1 MLQGSVLVTGASA
14 GFGAAIARRFAA
26 AGAKVIVAARRTER
40 LAALVEDIGADQAY
54 AIQMDVRDAQSVS
67 AGIAQLPPRL
77 AEIDCL
83 VNNAGLALGM
93 EPSQSARLSDWDE
106 MIATNCAGLAWVTR
120 AVLPAMV
127 ARGRGHIINIGSV
140 AGAYAYPGANV
151 YGASKAFVRQFS
163 QNLRSDLHG
172 TGVRV
177 TCIDPGLCGGTEFSS
192 VRFTGDAVRAEAVYA
207 GMQPLLPEDIAEVV
221 YWAAAAPGH
230 VNVNAIEI
238 MPVAQSMAGFL
249 VHRS

>member
-1 MLQGSVLVTGASA
+1 MLQGSVLITGASA

-40 LAALVEDIGADQAY
+40 LAALVEDIGADQAH

-67 AGIAQLPPRL
+67 AGIAQLPPRF

-192 VRFTGDAVRAEAVYA
+192 VRFNGDAARAEAVYA